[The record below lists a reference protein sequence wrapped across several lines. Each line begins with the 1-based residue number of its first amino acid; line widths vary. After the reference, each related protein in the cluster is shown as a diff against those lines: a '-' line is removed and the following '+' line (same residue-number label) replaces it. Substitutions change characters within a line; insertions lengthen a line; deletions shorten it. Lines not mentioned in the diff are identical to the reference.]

1 MKIQS
6 IINMLSTPDRRLLR
20 LGSITFLSTVLL
32 AGCGVNDMSD
42 LRTYATQVLARK
54 GSRIAELPPV
64 EPYEVYAYASSGEV
78 DPFEP
83 FFTEQKS
90 PINPDKKPK
99 GNGLQPN
106 FDRNKEELENYAL
119 DSLRMLGTLELGN
132 ELWGIVRSPD
142 GTIHR
147 IQTGNYMGHNHGKIV
162 AIYEDSI
169 ELNEIVEDGSGGWQE
184 RQAALALIE
193 DQP

>member
-1 MKIQS
+1 MKTKSSNYIVS
-6 IINMLSTPDRRLLR
+6 ARYCRLLR
-20 LGSITFLSTVLL
+20 VGTMALTAMLL
-32 AGCGVNDMSD
+32 ASCGTNDMND
-42 LRTYATQVLARK
+42 LTAYTTQVLARK

-64 EPYEVYAYASSGEV
+64 EPYEVYAYASSGEI

-83 FFTEQKS
+83 FFTEQK
-90 PINPDKKPK
+90 PPPTGDKPK
-99 GNGLQPN
+99 GNGLHPN

-119 DSLRMLGTLELGN
+119 DSLRMLGTLELGDG
-132 ELWGIVRSPD
+132 LWGIIRSPD

-193 DQP
+193 EP